1 MPWLGMAKS
10 GSERTKQWRAE
21 LVAQGYKQK
30 ALLLPPEALRDLK
43 KLKERLDAL
52 KLEEPAWAGCPV
64 TCAFA
69 RWAATGTFRW
79 PAPSS

>member
-10 GSERTKQWRAE
+10 GSERTKAWRAE

-43 KLKERLDAL
+43 KLKERLDASDA
-52 KLEEPAWAGCPV
+52 EAV
-64 TCAFA
+64 TIALRELA
-69 RWAATGTFRW
+69 KRGNR
-79 PAPSS
+79 